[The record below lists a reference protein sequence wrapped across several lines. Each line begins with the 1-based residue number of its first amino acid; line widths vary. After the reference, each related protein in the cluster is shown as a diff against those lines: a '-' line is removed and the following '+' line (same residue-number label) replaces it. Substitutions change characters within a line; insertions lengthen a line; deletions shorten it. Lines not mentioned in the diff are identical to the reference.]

1 MQEPSPALS
10 RRTFVG
16 GATALA
22 AASLAFPQAAFA
34 VTAAEKQAEADAV
47 RNQLVGLNADLEAA
61 AERYYGALDEQN
73 AARTAMEAE
82 QVKIDEATAQIA
94 NLQDHLGTRA
104 RSMYRSGSATFLD
117 FLMGATSFAEFTQ
130 NWDILNGLNENDTQ
144 MVAETKTLR
153 ETVEASKAEY
163 AKQEKIAADK
173 AAEASSASYTV
184 TQHAARGAI
193 VDSAGVILARDTTVY
208 DVYLRIPAPPGTDL
222 RETVKAIESLTGSKD
237 VETQLAAFFAAASAG
252 ELPVMQGVGSDVLTS
267 FYKADLV
274 QSGAV
279 RAAARGVRTWPNGT
293 LLPHALGFTGPIT
306 AEQWPTARRRGLA
319 MDAVIGQSG
328 LEAAYDDLLRGQDGR
343 VLVNTGFDGAVRRT
357 VPLRDAAPGAT
368 LVLTVD
374 SDLQKELQNA
384 LLSQIEVLR
393 TTKAAGAGRE
403 CCAGAAV
410 VVDVQTGGILAA
422 ASVPGFDLNR
432 YRSDY
437 AALSADAAA
446 PLLDRVCQGL
456 YAPGS
461 AFKPAVAAAALTAG
475 IDPAAT
481 VNCTGR
487 YGFYSGYQ
495 PGCLQY
501 GHGGPVDL
509 RTALEYSC
517 NIFFYDVGRRLGVDV
532 FSAMARQLGLA
543 TPTGVEITE
552 AQGRLTWSSD
562 ENYQAGLTLMAA
574 IGQGNTAV
582 TPLQLAAYAATL
594 ANCGQRP
601 ALHFADRAVNAATGE
616 TVWQYA
622 PTFTTVPGG
631 EGVFGPIRDGMKR
644 MARTTRVLREAPV
657 ACAAKT
663 GSPQLA
669 DTLPGGGHY
678 VNSVLI
684 GYAPAD
690 DPQIAMAVVL
700 EYGGGGSN
708 AAPILR
714 AVLDAVFGG

>member
-1 MQEPSPALS
+1 MANRKNSH
-10 RRTFVG
+10 RRRVRVAVLMVLC
-16 GATALA
+16 GAV
-22 AASLAFPQAAFA
+22 FAAFFA
-34 VTAAEKQAEADAV
+34 RLAWMQFVRAD
-47 RNQLVGLNADLEAA
+47 
-61 AERYYGALDEQN
+61 YY
-73 AARTAMEAE
+73 
-82 QVKIDEATAQIA
+82 
-94 NLQDHLGTRA
+94 
-104 RSMYRSGSATFLD
+104 
-117 FLMGATSFAEFTQ
+117 
-130 NWDILNGLNENDTQ
+130 
-144 MVAETKTLR
+144 
-153 ETVEASKAEY
+153 
-163 AKQEKIAADK
+163 ADK

-193 VDSAGVILARDTTVY
+193 VDSAGVVLARDTTVY

-357 VPLRDAAPGAT
+357 VPLREAAPGAT

-374 SDLQKELQNA
+374 SALQKELQNA

-403 CCAGAAV
+403 CRAGAAV

-532 FSAMARQLGLA
+532 FSTMARQLGLT

-631 EGVFGPIRDGMKR
+631 EDVFGPIRDGMKR

>member
-1 MQEPSPALS
+1 MPAIGPRSEWLPRPYMS
-10 RRTFVG
+10 HFLTNKSIFYRGDPMANRKNSHRRRVRVAVLMVLC
-16 GATALA
+16 GAV
-22 AASLAFPQAAFA
+22 FAAFFA
-34 VTAAEKQAEADAV
+34 RLAWMQFVRAD
-47 RNQLVGLNADLEAA
+47 
-61 AERYYGALDEQN
+61 YY
-73 AARTAMEAE
+73 
-82 QVKIDEATAQIA
+82 
-94 NLQDHLGTRA
+94 
-104 RSMYRSGSATFLD
+104 
-117 FLMGATSFAEFTQ
+117 
-130 NWDILNGLNENDTQ
+130 
-144 MVAETKTLR
+144 
-153 ETVEASKAEY
+153 
-163 AKQEKIAADK
+163 ADK

-193 VDSAGVILARDTTVY
+193 VDSAGVVLARDTTVY

-279 RAAARGVRTWPNGT
+279 RAAARGVRTWSNGT

-357 VPLRDAAPGAT
+357 VPLREAAPGAT

-374 SDLQKELQNA
+374 SALQKELQNA

-403 CCAGAAV
+403 CRAGAAV

-432 YRSDY
+432 YRADY

-582 TPLQLAAYAATL
+582 TPLQLAAYAAAL

-622 PTFTTVPGG
+622 PTFTALPGG

-644 MARTTRVLREAPV
+644 MARTTRVLRDAPV

>member
-1 MQEPSPALS
+1 MPAIGPRSEWLPRPYTS
-10 RRTFVG
+10 HFLTNKSIFYRGDPMANRKNSHRRRVRVAVLMVLC
-16 GATALA
+16 GAV
-22 AASLAFPQAAFA
+22 FAAFFA
-34 VTAAEKQAEADAV
+34 RLAWMQFVRAD
-47 RNQLVGLNADLEAA
+47 
-61 AERYYGALDEQN
+61 YY
-73 AARTAMEAE
+73 
-82 QVKIDEATAQIA
+82 
-94 NLQDHLGTRA
+94 
-104 RSMYRSGSATFLD
+104 
-117 FLMGATSFAEFTQ
+117 
-130 NWDILNGLNENDTQ
+130 
-144 MVAETKTLR
+144 
-153 ETVEASKAEY
+153 
-163 AKQEKIAADK
+163 ADK

-193 VDSAGVILARDTTVY
+193 VDSAGVVLARDTTVY

-357 VPLRDAAPGAT
+357 VPLREAAPGAT

-374 SDLQKELQNA
+374 SALQKELQNA

-403 CCAGAAV
+403 CRAGAAV

-432 YRSDY
+432 YRADY

-690 DPQIAMAVVL
+690 DPQIAIAVVL

>member
-1 MQEPSPALS
+1 MANRKNSH
-10 RRTFVG
+10 RRRVRVAVLMVLC
-16 GATALA
+16 GAV
-22 AASLAFPQAAFA
+22 FAAFFA
-34 VTAAEKQAEADAV
+34 RLAWMQFVRAD
-47 RNQLVGLNADLEAA
+47 
-61 AERYYGALDEQN
+61 YY
-73 AARTAMEAE
+73 
-82 QVKIDEATAQIA
+82 
-94 NLQDHLGTRA
+94 
-104 RSMYRSGSATFLD
+104 
-117 FLMGATSFAEFTQ
+117 
-130 NWDILNGLNENDTQ
+130 
-144 MVAETKTLR
+144 
-153 ETVEASKAEY
+153 
-163 AKQEKIAADK
+163 ADK

-193 VDSAGVILARDTTVY
+193 VDSAGVVLARDTTVY

-293 LLPHALGFTGPIT
+293 LLSHALGFTGPIT

-343 VLVNTGFDGAVRRT
+343 ILVNTGFDGAVRRT
-357 VPLRDAAPGAT
+357 VPLREAAPGAT

-374 SDLQKELQNA
+374 SALQKELQNA
-384 LLSQIEVLR
+384 LLSQIEVLH

-403 CCAGAAV
+403 CRAGAAV

-432 YRSDY
+432 YRADY

-601 ALHFADRAVNAATGE
+601 TLHFADRAVNAATGE

>member
-1 MQEPSPALS
+1 MPAIGPRSEWLPRPYMS
-10 RRTFVG
+10 HFLTNKSIFYRGDPMANRKNSHRRRVRVAVLMVLC
-16 GATALA
+16 GAV
-22 AASLAFPQAAFA
+22 FAAFFA
-34 VTAAEKQAEADAV
+34 RLAWMQFVRAD
-47 RNQLVGLNADLEAA
+47 
-61 AERYYGALDEQN
+61 YY
-73 AARTAMEAE
+73 
-82 QVKIDEATAQIA
+82 
-94 NLQDHLGTRA
+94 
-104 RSMYRSGSATFLD
+104 
-117 FLMGATSFAEFTQ
+117 
-130 NWDILNGLNENDTQ
+130 
-144 MVAETKTLR
+144 
-153 ETVEASKAEY
+153 
-163 AKQEKIAADK
+163 ADK

-193 VDSAGVILARDTTVY
+193 VDSAGVVLARDTTVY

-222 RETVKAIESLTGSKD
+222 RETVKAIKSLTGSKD

-328 LEAAYDDLLRGQDGR
+328 LETAYDDLLRGQDGR

-357 VPLRDAAPGAT
+357 VPLREAAPGAT

-374 SDLQKELQNA
+374 SALQKELQNA

-403 CCAGAAV
+403 CRAGAAV

-432 YRSDY
+432 YRADY

-487 YGFYSGYQ
+487 YGFYSSYQ

-644 MARTTRVLREAPV
+644 MARTTRVLREGPV
-657 ACAAKT
+657 VCAAKT

>member
-1 MQEPSPALS
+1 MPAIGPRSEWLPRHYMS
-10 RRTFVG
+10 HFLTNKSIFYRGDPMANRKNSHRRRVRVAVLMVLC
-16 GATALA
+16 GAV
-22 AASLAFPQAAFA
+22 FAAFFA
-34 VTAAEKQAEADAV
+34 RLAWMQFVRAD
-47 RNQLVGLNADLEAA
+47 
-61 AERYYGALDEQN
+61 YY
-73 AARTAMEAE
+73 
-82 QVKIDEATAQIA
+82 
-94 NLQDHLGTRA
+94 
-104 RSMYRSGSATFLD
+104 
-117 FLMGATSFAEFTQ
+117 
-130 NWDILNGLNENDTQ
+130 
-144 MVAETKTLR
+144 
-153 ETVEASKAEY
+153 
-163 AKQEKIAADK
+163 ADK

-193 VDSAGVILARDTTVY
+193 VDSAGVVLARDTTVY

-357 VPLRDAAPGAT
+357 VPLREAAPGAT

-374 SDLQKELQNA
+374 SALQKELQNA

-403 CCAGAAV
+403 CRAGAAV

-657 ACAAKT
+657 VCAAKT

>member
-1 MQEPSPALS
+1 MANRKNSH
-10 RRTFVG
+10 RRRVRVAVLMVLC
-16 GATALA
+16 GAV
-22 AASLAFPQAAFA
+22 FAAFFA
-34 VTAAEKQAEADAV
+34 RLAWMQFVRAD
-47 RNQLVGLNADLEAA
+47 
-61 AERYYGALDEQN
+61 YY
-73 AARTAMEAE
+73 
-82 QVKIDEATAQIA
+82 
-94 NLQDHLGTRA
+94 
-104 RSMYRSGSATFLD
+104 
-117 FLMGATSFAEFTQ
+117 
-130 NWDILNGLNENDTQ
+130 
-144 MVAETKTLR
+144 
-153 ETVEASKAEY
+153 
-163 AKQEKIAADK
+163 ADK

-193 VDSAGVILARDTTVY
+193 VDSAGVVLARDTTVY

-328 LEAAYDDLLRGQDGR
+328 LESAYDDLLRGQDGR

-357 VPLRDAAPGAT
+357 VPLREAAPGAT

-374 SDLQKELQNA
+374 SALQKELQNA

-403 CCAGAAV
+403 CRAGAAV

-432 YRSDY
+432 YRADY
-437 AALSADAAA
+437 AALSTDAAA

-475 IDPAAT
+475 IDHAAT

-532 FSAMARQLGLA
+532 FSTMARQLGLA

-552 AQGRLTWSSD
+552 AQGRLTWSSN

>member
-1 MQEPSPALS
+1 MANRKNFH
-10 RRTFVG
+10 RRRVRVAVLMVLC
-16 GATALA
+16 GAV
-22 AASLAFPQAAFA
+22 FAAFFA
-34 VTAAEKQAEADAV
+34 RLAWMQFVRAD
-47 RNQLVGLNADLEAA
+47 
-61 AERYYGALDEQN
+61 YY
-73 AARTAMEAE
+73 
-82 QVKIDEATAQIA
+82 
-94 NLQDHLGTRA
+94 
-104 RSMYRSGSATFLD
+104 
-117 FLMGATSFAEFTQ
+117 
-130 NWDILNGLNENDTQ
+130 
-144 MVAETKTLR
+144 
-153 ETVEASKAEY
+153 
-163 AKQEKIAADK
+163 ADK

-193 VDSAGVILARDTTVY
+193 VDSAGVVLARDTTVY

-252 ELPVMQGVGSDVLTS
+252 ELPVTQGVGSDVLTS

-368 LVLTVD
+368 LVLAVD
-374 SDLQKELQNA
+374 STLQKELQNA

-403 CCAGAAV
+403 CRAGAAV

-432 YRSDY
+432 YRADY

-532 FSAMARQLGLA
+532 FSAMARQLGLT

-582 TPLQLAAYAATL
+582 TPLQLAAYAAAL

-622 PTFTTVPGG
+622 PTFTTVSGG

>member
-1 MQEPSPALS
+1 MANRKNSH
-10 RRTFVG
+10 RRRVRVAVLMVLC
-16 GATALA
+16 GAV
-22 AASLAFPQAAFA
+22 FAAFFA
-34 VTAAEKQAEADAV
+34 RLAWMQFVRAD
-47 RNQLVGLNADLEAA
+47 
-61 AERYYGALDEQN
+61 YY
-73 AARTAMEAE
+73 
-82 QVKIDEATAQIA
+82 
-94 NLQDHLGTRA
+94 
-104 RSMYRSGSATFLD
+104 
-117 FLMGATSFAEFTQ
+117 
-130 NWDILNGLNENDTQ
+130 
-144 MVAETKTLR
+144 
-153 ETVEASKAEY
+153 
-163 AKQEKIAADK
+163 ADK

-193 VDSAGVILARDTTVY
+193 VDSAEVVLARDTTVY
-208 DVYLRIPAPPGTDL
+208 DVYLRIPAPPDTDL

-357 VPLRDAAPGAT
+357 VPLREAAPGAT

-374 SDLQKELQNA
+374 SALQKELQNA

-403 CCAGAAV
+403 CRAGAAV

-432 YRSDY
+432 YRADY

-582 TPLQLAAYAATL
+582 TPLQLAAYAAAL
-594 ANCGQRP
+594 ANFGQRP

>member
-1 MQEPSPALS
+1 MANRKNSH
-10 RRTFVG
+10 RRRVRVAVLMVLC
-16 GATALA
+16 GAV
-22 AASLAFPQAAFA
+22 FAAFFA
-34 VTAAEKQAEADAV
+34 RLAWIQFVRAD
-47 RNQLVGLNADLEAA
+47 
-61 AERYYGALDEQN
+61 YY
-73 AARTAMEAE
+73 
-82 QVKIDEATAQIA
+82 
-94 NLQDHLGTRA
+94 
-104 RSMYRSGSATFLD
+104 
-117 FLMGATSFAEFTQ
+117 
-130 NWDILNGLNENDTQ
+130 
-144 MVAETKTLR
+144 
-153 ETVEASKAEY
+153 
-163 AKQEKIAADK
+163 ADK

-193 VDSAGVILARDTTVY
+193 VDSAGVVLARDTTVY

-252 ELPVMQGVGSDVLTS
+252 ELPVMQSVGSDVLTS

-357 VPLRDAAPGAT
+357 VPLREAAPGAT

-374 SDLQKELQNA
+374 SALQKELQNA

-403 CCAGAAV
+403 CRAGAAV

-437 AALSADAAA
+437 AALSADAVA

-532 FSAMARQLGLA
+532 FSTMARQLGLA

>member
-1 MQEPSPALS
+1 MANRKNSH
-10 RRTFVG
+10 RRRVRVAVLMVLC
-16 GATALA
+16 GAV
-22 AASLAFPQAAFA
+22 FAAFFA
-34 VTAAEKQAEADAV
+34 RLAWMQFVRAD
-47 RNQLVGLNADLEAA
+47 
-61 AERYYGALDEQN
+61 YY
-73 AARTAMEAE
+73 
-82 QVKIDEATAQIA
+82 
-94 NLQDHLGTRA
+94 
-104 RSMYRSGSATFLD
+104 
-117 FLMGATSFAEFTQ
+117 
-130 NWDILNGLNENDTQ
+130 
-144 MVAETKTLR
+144 
-153 ETVEASKAEY
+153 
-163 AKQEKIAADK
+163 ADK

-193 VDSAGVILARDTTVY
+193 VDSAGVVLARDTTVY

-357 VPLRDAAPGAT
+357 VPLREAAPGAT
-368 LVLTVD
+368 LLLTVD
-374 SDLQKELQNA
+374 SALQKELQNA

-403 CCAGAAV
+403 CHAGAAV

-532 FSAMARQLGLA
+532 FSTMARQLGLT

-582 TPLQLAAYAATL
+582 TPLQLAAYAAAL

-601 ALHFADRAVNAATGE
+601 ALHFAERAVNAATGE

-657 ACAAKT
+657 VCAAKT

>member
-1 MQEPSPALS
+1 MANRKNSH
-10 RRTFVG
+10 RRRVRVAVLMVLC
-16 GATALA
+16 GAV
-22 AASLAFPQAAFA
+22 FAAFFA
-34 VTAAEKQAEADAV
+34 RLAWMQFVRAD
-47 RNQLVGLNADLEAA
+47 
-61 AERYYGALDEQN
+61 YY
-73 AARTAMEAE
+73 
-82 QVKIDEATAQIA
+82 
-94 NLQDHLGTRA
+94 
-104 RSMYRSGSATFLD
+104 
-117 FLMGATSFAEFTQ
+117 
-130 NWDILNGLNENDTQ
+130 
-144 MVAETKTLR
+144 
-153 ETVEASKAEY
+153 
-163 AKQEKIAADK
+163 ADK

-193 VDSAGVILARDTTVY
+193 VDSAGVVLARDTTVY

-357 VPLRDAAPGAT
+357 VPLREAAPGAT

-374 SDLQKELQNA
+374 SALQKELQNA

-403 CCAGAAV
+403 CRAGAAV

-432 YRSDY
+432 YRADY

-552 AQGRLTWSSD
+552 AQGRLTWSND

-622 PTFTTVPGG
+622 PTFTTVSGG

-657 ACAAKT
+657 VCAAKT

>member
-1 MQEPSPALS
+1 MANRKNSH
-10 RRTFVG
+10 RRRVRVAVLMVLC
-16 GATALA
+16 GAV
-22 AASLAFPQAAFA
+22 FAAFFA
-34 VTAAEKQAEADAV
+34 RLAWMQFVRAD
-47 RNQLVGLNADLEAA
+47 
-61 AERYYGALDEQN
+61 YY
-73 AARTAMEAE
+73 
-82 QVKIDEATAQIA
+82 
-94 NLQDHLGTRA
+94 
-104 RSMYRSGSATFLD
+104 
-117 FLMGATSFAEFTQ
+117 
-130 NWDILNGLNENDTQ
+130 
-144 MVAETKTLR
+144 
-153 ETVEASKAEY
+153 
-163 AKQEKIAADK
+163 ADK

-193 VDSAGVILARDTTVY
+193 VDSAGVVLARDTTVY

-357 VPLRDAAPGAT
+357 VPLREAAPGAT

-374 SDLQKELQNA
+374 SALQKELQNA

-403 CCAGAAV
+403 CRAGAAV

-509 RTALEYSC
+509 RMALEYSC

-601 ALHFADRAVNAATGE
+601 TLHFADRAVNAATGE

>member
-1 MQEPSPALS
+1 MPAIGPRSEWLPRHYMSHFLTNKSIFYRGDPMANRKNSP
-10 RRTFVG
+10 RRRVRVAVLMVLC
-16 GATALA
+16 GAV
-22 AASLAFPQAAFA
+22 FAAFFA
-34 VTAAEKQAEADAV
+34 RLAWMQFVRAD
-47 RNQLVGLNADLEAA
+47 
-61 AERYYGALDEQN
+61 YY
-73 AARTAMEAE
+73 
-82 QVKIDEATAQIA
+82 
-94 NLQDHLGTRA
+94 
-104 RSMYRSGSATFLD
+104 
-117 FLMGATSFAEFTQ
+117 
-130 NWDILNGLNENDTQ
+130 
-144 MVAETKTLR
+144 
-153 ETVEASKAEY
+153 
-163 AKQEKIAADK
+163 ADK

-184 TQHAARGAI
+184 TQHAARRAI
-193 VDSAGVILARDTTVY
+193 VDSAGVVLARDTTVY

-252 ELPVMQGVGSDVLTS
+252 ELSVMQGVGSDVLTS

-357 VPLRDAAPGAT
+357 VPLREAAPGAT

-374 SDLQKELQNA
+374 SALQKELQNA

-403 CCAGAAV
+403 CRAGAAV
-410 VVDVQTGGILAA
+410 VVDAQTGGILAA

-432 YRSDY
+432 YRADY
-437 AALSADAAA
+437 AVLSADAAA

-657 ACAAKT
+657 VCAAKT

>member
-1 MQEPSPALS
+1 M
-10 RRTFVG
+10 
-16 GATALA
+16 
-22 AASLAFPQAAFA
+22 
-34 VTAAEKQAEADAV
+34 
-47 RNQLVGLNADLEAA
+47 N
-61 AERYYGALDEQN
+61 
-73 AARTAMEAE
+73 
-82 QVKIDEATAQIA
+82 EAT
-94 NLQDHLGTRA
+94 
-104 RSMYRSGSATFLD
+104 
-117 FLMGATSFAEFTQ
+117 
-130 NWDILNGLNENDTQ
+130 
-144 MVAETKTLR
+144 
-153 ETVEASKAEY
+153 
-163 AKQEKIAADK
+163 
-173 AAEASSASYTV
+173 
-184 TQHAARGAI
+184 
-193 VDSAGVILARDTTVY
+193 
-208 DVYLRIPAPPGTDL
+208 
-222 RETVKAIESLTGSKD
+222 
-237 VETQLAAFFAAASAG
+237 
-252 ELPVMQGVGSDVLTS
+252 
-267 FYKADLV
+267 
-274 QSGAV
+274 
-279 RAAARGVRTWPNGT
+279 
-293 LLPHALGFTGPIT
+293 
-306 AEQWPTARRRGLA
+306 
-319 MDAVIGQSG
+319 
-328 LEAAYDDLLRGQDGR
+328 
-343 VLVNTGFDGAVRRT
+343 
-357 VPLRDAAPGAT
+357 
-368 LVLTVD
+368 
-374 SDLQKELQNA
+374 
-384 LLSQIEVLR
+384 
-393 TTKAAGAGRE
+393 
-403 CCAGAAV
+403 
-410 VVDVQTGGILAA
+410 
-422 ASVPGFDLNR
+422 
-432 YRSDY
+432 
-437 AALSADAAA
+437 
-446 PLLDRVCQGL
+446 
-456 YAPGS
+456 
-461 AFKPAVAAAALTAG
+461 
-475 IDPAAT
+475 AAT

-501 GHGGPVDL
+501 GHVGPVDL

-517 NIFFYDVGRRLGVDV
+517 NIFFYDAGRRLGVDV

-582 TPLQLAAYAATL
+582 TPLQLAAYAAAL

>member
-1 MQEPSPALS
+1 MPAIGPRSEWLPRHYMS
-10 RRTFVG
+10 HFLTNKSIFYRGDPMANRKNSHRRRVRVAVLMVLC
-16 GATALA
+16 GAV
-22 AASLAFPQAAFA
+22 FAAFFA
-34 VTAAEKQAEADAV
+34 RLAWMQFVRAD
-47 RNQLVGLNADLEAA
+47 
-61 AERYYGALDEQN
+61 YY
-73 AARTAMEAE
+73 
-82 QVKIDEATAQIA
+82 
-94 NLQDHLGTRA
+94 
-104 RSMYRSGSATFLD
+104 
-117 FLMGATSFAEFTQ
+117 
-130 NWDILNGLNENDTQ
+130 
-144 MVAETKTLR
+144 
-153 ETVEASKAEY
+153 
-163 AKQEKIAADK
+163 ADK

-193 VDSAGVILARDTTVY
+193 VDSAGVVLARDTTVY

-357 VPLRDAAPGAT
+357 VPLREAAPGAT

-374 SDLQKELQNA
+374 SALQKELQNA

-403 CCAGAAV
+403 CRAGAAV

-422 ASVPGFDLNR
+422 ASVPCFDLNR
-432 YRSDY
+432 YRADY

-644 MARTTRVLREAPV
+644 MARTTRVLREGPV

>member
-1 MQEPSPALS
+1 MANRKNSH
-10 RRTFVG
+10 RRRVRVAVLMVLCSAVF
-16 GATALA
+16 
-22 AASLAFPQAAFA
+22 AAFFA
-34 VTAAEKQAEADAV
+34 RLAWMQFVRAD
-47 RNQLVGLNADLEAA
+47 
-61 AERYYGALDEQN
+61 YY
-73 AARTAMEAE
+73 
-82 QVKIDEATAQIA
+82 
-94 NLQDHLGTRA
+94 
-104 RSMYRSGSATFLD
+104 
-117 FLMGATSFAEFTQ
+117 
-130 NWDILNGLNENDTQ
+130 
-144 MVAETKTLR
+144 
-153 ETVEASKAEY
+153 
-163 AKQEKIAADK
+163 ADK

-193 VDSAGVILARDTTVY
+193 VDSAGVVLARDTTVY

-252 ELPVMQGVGSDVLTS
+252 ELPVTQGVGSDVLTS

-343 VLVNTGFDGAVRRT
+343 MLVNTGFDGAVRRT
-357 VPLRDAAPGAT
+357 VPLREAAPGAT

-374 SDLQKELQNA
+374 SALQKELQNA

-403 CCAGAAV
+403 CRAGAAV

-432 YRSDY
+432 YRADY

-487 YGFYSGYQ
+487 YWFYSGYQ

-532 FSAMARQLGLA
+532 FSAMARQLGLT

-714 AVLDAVFGG
+714 AVLDAVFGV

>member
-1 MQEPSPALS
+1 MPAIGPRSEWLPRHYMS
-10 RRTFVG
+10 HFLTNKSIFYRGDPMANRKNSHRRRVRVAVLMVLC
-16 GATALA
+16 GAV
-22 AASLAFPQAAFA
+22 FAAFFA
-34 VTAAEKQAEADAV
+34 RLAWMQFVRAD
-47 RNQLVGLNADLEAA
+47 
-61 AERYYGALDEQN
+61 YY
-73 AARTAMEAE
+73 
-82 QVKIDEATAQIA
+82 
-94 NLQDHLGTRA
+94 
-104 RSMYRSGSATFLD
+104 
-117 FLMGATSFAEFTQ
+117 
-130 NWDILNGLNENDTQ
+130 
-144 MVAETKTLR
+144 
-153 ETVEASKAEY
+153 
-163 AKQEKIAADK
+163 ADK
-173 AAEASSASYTV
+173 AAEASSTSYTV

-193 VDSAGVILARDTTVY
+193 VDSAGVVLARDTTVY

-357 VPLRDAAPGAT
+357 VPLREAAPGAT

-374 SDLQKELQNA
+374 SALQKELQNA

-403 CCAGAAV
+403 CRAGAAV

-446 PLLDRVCQGL
+446 PLLDRVCQGM

-622 PTFTTVPGG
+622 PTFTTVSGG

>member
-1 MQEPSPALS
+1 MANRKNSH
-10 RRTFVG
+10 RRRVRVAVLMVLC
-16 GATALA
+16 GAV
-22 AASLAFPQAAFA
+22 FAAFFA
-34 VTAAEKQAEADAV
+34 RLAWMQFVCAD
-47 RNQLVGLNADLEAA
+47 
-61 AERYYGALDEQN
+61 YY
-73 AARTAMEAE
+73 
-82 QVKIDEATAQIA
+82 
-94 NLQDHLGTRA
+94 
-104 RSMYRSGSATFLD
+104 
-117 FLMGATSFAEFTQ
+117 
-130 NWDILNGLNENDTQ
+130 
-144 MVAETKTLR
+144 
-153 ETVEASKAEY
+153 
-163 AKQEKIAADK
+163 ADK

-193 VDSAGVILARDTTVY
+193 VDSAGVVLARDTTVY

-222 RETVKAIESLTGSKD
+222 HETVKAIESLTGSKD

-252 ELPVMQGVGSDVLTS
+252 ELPVAQGVGSDVLTS

-306 AEQWPTARRRGLA
+306 AEQWPAARRRSLA

-328 LEAAYDDLLRGQDGR
+328 LESAYDDLLRGQDGR

-357 VPLRDAAPGAT
+357 VPLREAAPGAT

-374 SDLQKELQNA
+374 SALQKELQNA

-403 CCAGAAV
+403 CRAGAAV

-432 YRSDY
+432 YRADY

-631 EGVFGPIRDGMKR
+631 EGVFAPIRDGMKR

-669 DTLPGGGHY
+669 DTLPDGGHY

-714 AVLDAVFGG
+714 AVLDTVFGG

>member
-1 MQEPSPALS
+1 MPAIGPRSEWLPRHYMS
-10 RRTFVG
+10 HFLTNKSIFYRGDPMANRKNSHRRRVRVAVLMVLC
-16 GATALA
+16 GAV
-22 AASLAFPQAAFA
+22 FAAFFA
-34 VTAAEKQAEADAV
+34 RLAWMQFVRAD
-47 RNQLVGLNADLEAA
+47 
-61 AERYYGALDEQN
+61 YY
-73 AARTAMEAE
+73 
-82 QVKIDEATAQIA
+82 
-94 NLQDHLGTRA
+94 
-104 RSMYRSGSATFLD
+104 
-117 FLMGATSFAEFTQ
+117 
-130 NWDILNGLNENDTQ
+130 
-144 MVAETKTLR
+144 
-153 ETVEASKAEY
+153 
-163 AKQEKIAADK
+163 ADK

-193 VDSAGVILARDTTVY
+193 VDSAGVVLARDTTVY

-374 SDLQKELQNA
+374 SALQKELQNA

-403 CCAGAAV
+403 CRAGAAV

-532 FSAMARQLGLA
+532 FSTMARQLGLA
-543 TPTGVEITE
+543 TSTGVEITE

-631 EGVFGPIRDGMKR
+631 EDVFGPIRDGMKR

>member
-1 MQEPSPALS
+1 MANRKNSH
-10 RRTFVG
+10 RRRVRVAVLMVLC
-16 GATALA
+16 GAV
-22 AASLAFPQAAFA
+22 FAAFFA
-34 VTAAEKQAEADAV
+34 RLAWMQFVRAD
-47 RNQLVGLNADLEAA
+47 
-61 AERYYGALDEQN
+61 YY
-73 AARTAMEAE
+73 
-82 QVKIDEATAQIA
+82 
-94 NLQDHLGTRA
+94 
-104 RSMYRSGSATFLD
+104 
-117 FLMGATSFAEFTQ
+117 
-130 NWDILNGLNENDTQ
+130 
-144 MVAETKTLR
+144 
-153 ETVEASKAEY
+153 
-163 AKQEKIAADK
+163 ADK

-193 VDSAGVILARDTTVY
+193 VDSAGVVLARDTTVY

-306 AEQWPTARRRGLA
+306 AEQWPSARRRGLA

-357 VPLRDAAPGAT
+357 VPLREAAPGAT

-374 SDLQKELQNA
+374 SSLQKELQNA

-403 CCAGAAV
+403 CRAGAAV

-432 YRSDY
+432 YRADY

-517 NIFFYDVGRRLGVDV
+517 NIFFYDVGRRLSVDV

-543 TPTGVEITE
+543 TPTGVEIAE

-582 TPLQLAAYAATL
+582 TPLQLAAYAAML

-714 AVLDAVFGG
+714 AVLDAVFGA

>member
-1 MQEPSPALS
+1 MANRKNSH
-10 RRTFVG
+10 RRRVRVAVLMVLC
-16 GATALA
+16 GAV
-22 AASLAFPQAAFA
+22 FAAFFA
-34 VTAAEKQAEADAV
+34 RLAWMQFVRAD
-47 RNQLVGLNADLEAA
+47 
-61 AERYYGALDEQN
+61 YY
-73 AARTAMEAE
+73 
-82 QVKIDEATAQIA
+82 
-94 NLQDHLGTRA
+94 
-104 RSMYRSGSATFLD
+104 
-117 FLMGATSFAEFTQ
+117 
-130 NWDILNGLNENDTQ
+130 
-144 MVAETKTLR
+144 
-153 ETVEASKAEY
+153 
-163 AKQEKIAADK
+163 ADK

-193 VDSAGVILARDTTVY
+193 VDSAGVVLARDTTVY

-357 VPLRDAAPGAT
+357 VPLREAAPGAT

-374 SDLQKELQNA
+374 SALQKELQNA

-582 TPLQLAAYAATL
+582 TPLQLAAYAAAL

-657 ACAAKT
+657 VCAAKT